1 MLRAREK
8 FVDETPTVRAFDG
21 EVLRFGTV
29 LSDNVAAQNGSD
41 SQGLFS
47 LRSVMSTLH
56 LDGSHS
62 KFNWNFLLGV
72 ILATG
77 VSAAFWAGVAI
88 VLSGVLR

>member
-1 MLRAREK
+1 
-8 FVDETPTVRAFDG
+8 
-21 EVLRFGTV
+21 
-29 LSDNVAAQNGSD
+29 
-41 SQGLFS
+41 
-47 LRSVMSTLH
+47 MSTLH